1 MVRVRVRVYVLRLPF
16 SFFFASCMG
25 SERTV
30 RRDRSELLLHRGSS
44 TTCALLGVLKH
55 IFRRRREPRYS
66 SSLLVGYARLFLP
79 PHRKLA
85 RLVRALLLLL
95 LLLHAFSFCCGWDLI
110 VLSHLRKRA
119 RLLGSLH
126 VARFFTRCRNY

>member
-1 MVRVRVRVYVLRLPF
+1 MCFGFRFPFFLRHVWVP
-16 SFFFASCMG
+16 SGRSDETDQSYFAPWEFDYLRAVEC
-25 SERTV
+25 
-30 RRDRSELLLHRGSS
+30 
-44 TTCALLGVLKH
+44 LKH

-95 LLLHAFSFCCGWDLI
+95 HAFSFVVGGI
-110 VLSHLRKRA
+110 
-119 RLLGSLH
+119 
-126 VARFFTRCRNY
+126 